1 MAKFRWENLPRLRQV
16 VAAMDLVQFF
26 IDDSKGVGD
35 DNVMD
40 FSQDLTIEMVIG
52 KYDEW
57 LLTGCEP
64 IRKLDGILDCLVM
77 ANVIENTMNS
87 IH

>member
-1 MAKFRWENLPRLRQV
+1 M
-16 VAAMDLVQFF
+16 
-26 IDDSKGVGD
+26 
-35 DNVMD
+35 MD

-64 IRKLDGILDCLVM
+64 IRKLDGRLDCLVM
-77 ANVIENTMNS
+77 ANVIENTMNN